1 MRRFCPLFAVFLF
14 LSSGLFACRNTYESA
29 RPYKVYPQEQT
40 FFSAVINESETSQH
54 LVTLHEDKYPIS
66 VKLYKDGR
74 FEYTL
79 RKLGDGWGKWKY
91 SATDG
96 YIDLYAERSI
106 FVMQMQLRAVDPA
119 NPSALALEFSD
130 RFGPKYLSMTT
141 K

>member
-1 MRRFCPLFAVFLF
+1 MQRFLAVFSIF
-14 LSSGLFACRNTYESA
+14 LLGGLFACRNTYESA

-40 FFSAVINESETSQH
+40 FFSSVINESEASEH

-66 VKLYKDGR
+66 LRLYKDGR
-74 FEYTL
+74 FSYTL

-96 YIDLYAERSI
+96 YIDLYAERTI
-106 FVMQMQLRAVDPA
+106 FVMQMQIRNTDPT
-119 NPSALALEFSD
+119 NPKALALEFSD
-130 RFGPKYLSMTT
+130 RFGPKYLTMAS

>member
-1 MRRFCPLFAVFLF
+1 MHRKLSVFAVFLF

-29 RPYKVYPQEQT
+29 RPYQVYPQEQT
-40 FFSAVINESETSQH
+40 FFSGVINESETSEH
-54 LVTLHEDKYPIS
+54 LVTIHEDKYPIS
-66 VKLYKDGR
+66 IKLYKDGR
-74 FEYTL
+74 FSYTL

-91 SATDG
+91 SAADG
-96 YIDLYAERSI
+96 YIDLYAERAI